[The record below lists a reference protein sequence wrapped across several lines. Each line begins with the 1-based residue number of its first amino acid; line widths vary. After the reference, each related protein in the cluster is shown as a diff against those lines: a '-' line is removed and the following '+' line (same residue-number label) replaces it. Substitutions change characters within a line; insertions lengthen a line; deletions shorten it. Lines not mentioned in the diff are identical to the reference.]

1 MVILKHIL
9 LLAFLSFLMATVAT
23 AQQKTPEKI
32 IQVNGF
38 VLDFQLKPIPNVNI
52 YSVKLGMGSASNH
65 NGIYS
70 IISIPGDTIVFRAV
84 GFRRT
89 HLMIPDTVIT
99 YHYLTDVFLEND
111 TIKIN
116 DVLVL
121 PWGTYAEFKRAVVE
135 FDIHDQKIDNMND
148 NLILIQQQLLN
159 STGMSPEAAYNQIT
173 RQIANAAYLRG
184 QGPSNNLLNPFAW
197 AKFFQ
202 SLRSGL
208 LRNER
213 K

>member
-1 MVILKHIL
+1 MKQILHITL
-9 LLAFLSFLMATVAT
+9 LSFLIVSVVS
-23 AQQKTPEKI
+23 AQQKIPEKI

-52 YSVKLGMGSASNH
+52 YSVKLRMGTASNH

-70 IISIPGDTIVFRAV
+70 IVSTPGDTIVFRAV

-89 HLMIPDTVIT
+89 HLMIPDSVNANR
-99 YHYLTDVFLEND
+99 YLTDVYLEND
-111 TIKIN
+111 TIRIN

-135 FDIHDQKIDNMND
+135 ADIHDQKLENMND
-148 NLILIQQQLLN
+148 NLILIQKQLLN
-159 STGMSPEAAYNQIT
+159 STGISPEAAYNQIT
-173 RQIANAAYLRG
+173 RQIADAAYIRG

-202 SLRSGL
+202 GLRSGL
-208 LRNER
+208 LKNE
-213 K
+213 KK

>member
-1 MVILKHIL
+1 MLI
-9 LLAFLSFLMATVAT
+9 SFLTVNVVT
-23 AQQKTPEKI
+23 AQKKITEEI

-38 VLDFQLKPIPNVNI
+38 VLDYQLKPIPYVNI
-52 YSVKLGMGSASNH
+52 YSVKLRMGSASNQ

-70 IISIPGDTIVFRAV
+70 IISLPGDTIVFRAV
-84 GFRRT
+84 GFRST
-89 HLMIPDTVIT
+89 HLMIPDSVEAPR
-99 YHYLTDVFLEND
+99 YLTDVYLEND

-121 PWGTYAEFKRAVVE
+121 PWGTYAEFKRTVLE
-135 FDIHDQKIDNMND
+135 TDIHDQKLENMND
-148 NLILIQQQLLN
+148 NLILIQRQLMN
-159 STGMSPEAAYNQIT
+159 STGVSPEAAYAQIT
-173 RQIANAAYLRG
+173 RQIADAAYVRG

-202 SLRSGL
+202 GLRKGL
-208 LRNER
+208 LQNDR